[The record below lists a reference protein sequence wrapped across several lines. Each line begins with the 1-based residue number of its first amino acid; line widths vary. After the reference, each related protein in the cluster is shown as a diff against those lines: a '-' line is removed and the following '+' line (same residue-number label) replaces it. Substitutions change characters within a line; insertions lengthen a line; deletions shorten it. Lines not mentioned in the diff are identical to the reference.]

1 MDLFDSAQDT
11 ISHEKDSL
19 SSNSKNESFQTMS
32 MRLQRMHSNSS
43 TEMDSFEAVSR
54 DFREIFQ
61 DPVILQLQSQITR
74 YMDLMRLR

>member
-1 MDLFDSAQDT
+1 
-11 ISHEKDSL
+11 
-19 SSNSKNESFQTMS
+19 MS